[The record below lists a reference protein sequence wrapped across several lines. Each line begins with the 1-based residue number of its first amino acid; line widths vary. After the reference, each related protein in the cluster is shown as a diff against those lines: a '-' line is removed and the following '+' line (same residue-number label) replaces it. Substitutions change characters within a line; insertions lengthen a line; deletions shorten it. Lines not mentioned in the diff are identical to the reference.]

1 MPRLPVPGQDSG
13 TWGQTLNDFL
23 SAAHNADGSL
33 KNPALPVG
41 TTPGT
46 VAAGDD
52 TRFTGI
58 AATTQ
63 AADYTFAL
71 SDAGTVIE
79 GTSSSAQIFTVPP
92 HTSVAFPVGTII
104 EVFQFGSGGI
114 TIAAGAG
121 VTLLSNGGLVATAG
135 QYATVSLRQRA
146 LNIWVLSGD
155 LA

>member
-23 SAAHNADGSL
+23 STAHNADGSL

-41 TTPGT
+41 TTSGT

-52 TRFTGI
+52 ARFTSM

-63 AADYTFAL
+63 AASYTFAL
-71 SDAGTVIE
+71 SDAGTVVE
-79 GTSSSAQIFTVPP
+79 GTSASSQTFTIPTHV
-92 HTSVAFPVGTII
+92 TVAFPVGTII
-104 EVFQFGSGGI
+104 EVFQFGSGGV
-114 TIAAGAG
+114 TIAPASG

-146 LNIWVLSGD
+146 TNIWVLSGD